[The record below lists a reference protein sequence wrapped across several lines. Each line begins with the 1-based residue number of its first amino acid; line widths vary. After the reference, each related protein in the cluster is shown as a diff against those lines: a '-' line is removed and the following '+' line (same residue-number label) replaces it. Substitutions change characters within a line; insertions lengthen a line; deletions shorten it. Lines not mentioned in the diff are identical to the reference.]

1 MDPAKRSPRRLLH
14 CACITFTL
22 IAGCTMLSAQS
33 STLPPESPGDLVK
46 AAVANEFAANSNGS
60 AKHMFLSRKKTPKG
74 TQTHLYVE
82 TDVAMAG
89 MLVALNDQPLTPEQ
103 EQAEEGHLAWLVN
116 NPDQLRKKQA
126 REKED
131 NDRSMRILKALP
143 EAFHYEYDGTATGVA
158 SVGSP
163 GAELVRLRFKP
174 NPGYVPPSRMEEVLT
189 GMEGT
194 LLIDPQAKRLAEID
208 GTLFRDVTFG
218 WGIVGRLDKGGSFVV
233 RQADVGEGS
242 WEITEMHLDIKG
254 RILLVKSLTYA
265 SDEVFSDFRRMPDHL
280 TFAQGAKD
288 LEAEQKKMEETFNTQ
303 AKDPQQ

>member
-1 MDPAKRSPRRLLH
+1 
-14 CACITFTL
+14 
-22 IAGCTMLSAQS
+22 MLSAQS
-33 STLPPESPGDLVK
+33 STLPQESPGDLVK
-46 AAVANEFAANSNGS
+46 AAVANEFAASNGS

-143 EAFHYEYDGTATGVA
+143 DAFHYEYDGTATGLA
-158 SVGSP
+158 NVGGP

-254 RILLVKSLTYA
+254 RILLVKSLTYV
-265 SDEVFSDFRRMPDHL
+265 SDEVFSEFRRMPDHL
-280 TFAQGAKD
+280 SFAEGAKG
-288 LEAEQKKMEETFNTQ
+288 LEAEQKKMEETFSTQ